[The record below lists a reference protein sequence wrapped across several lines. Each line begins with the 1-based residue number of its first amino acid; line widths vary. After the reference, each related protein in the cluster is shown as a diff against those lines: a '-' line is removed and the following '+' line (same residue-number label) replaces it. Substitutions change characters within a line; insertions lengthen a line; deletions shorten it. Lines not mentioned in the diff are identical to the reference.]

1 MKSEWNKFVAA
12 IYKKEKEL
20 NKEFKFKDALKK
32 AAPLWKKGVRSV
44 EGVVAGVVD
53 ETKKVVKKVGSMV
66 GLKTR
71 KHKKSHKGKS
81 HKGKSHKGESHKG
94 GKKTAKRARKSKS
107 KSRKSRK

>member
-53 ETKKVVKKVGSMV
+53 ETKKVAKKVGSMV

-81 HKGKSHKGESHKG
+81 HKGKSHKG

-107 KSRKSRK
+107 KSKSRKSRK